1 MTLQR
6 RLALFLLV
14 AALAPVVLVGF
25 VMIRGTERALGRSAT
40 AEELAR
46 AEAAANAIDV
56 DVAGVEA
63 AIVKL
68 AERPDLHTISAGA
81 LRALL
86 SVIVGQ
92 LGPVDAAVIVD
103 ERGVP
108 RAWGAA
114 LGEEDARALLDGAA
128 KATPGEGETA
138 MAVFAY
144 NGPDGS
150 SRLAAV
156 RRVAPGGAWRLVV
169 RLAPELFRH
178 RLDLAVPAGGAAWI
192 ASDKSLVVGSTHA
205 APPDEATL
213 RALRGKVSPDK
224 SGTLVGAAHVA
235 AWSPLAGLPTWVV
248 LVTVPVDIAFAHVA
262 EQRRALLLAILVVS
276 AGVLGLSFLLARR
289 TTAGIARIDS
299 AARALGSGELS
310 VRLPVEG
317 RDEIAA
323 VSTTFNAMADEL
335 SRSRARLERWN
346 EELQAEVEA
355 RTRELREAQAQL
367 VEAQK
372 LAAIGQLGAGVAHEI
387 NNPLTGILG
396 NAQLLLESSKL
407 GDASRETLER
417 IEALAR
423 RCRDITQNLLRF
435 SEQRAEADL
444 QDSDLNKV
452 VQDAIGL
459 VESQVTGAGIGLELD
474 LARPAPRARADAG
487 QIAQVVLNLVQNAR
501 TACLERPG
509 AAIRIRT
516 RQQAGKAEISVED
529 DGKGISPEN
538 LPRIFE
544 PFFTTKDQWSNVG
557 LGLSVSYRIVEEHGG
572 HIGVESTPGKGSTFV
587 VSLPLAAPAAATV

>member
-1 MTLQR
+1 
-6 RLALFLLV
+6 
-14 AALAPVVLVGF
+14 
-25 VMIRGTERALGRSAT
+25 
-40 AEELAR
+40 
-46 AEAAANAIDV
+46 
-56 DVAGVEA
+56 
-63 AIVKL
+63 
-68 AERPDLHTISAGA
+68 
-81 LRALL
+81 
-86 SVIVGQ
+86 
-92 LGPVDAAVIVD
+92 
-103 ERGVP
+103 
-108 RAWGAA
+108 
-114 LGEEDARALLDGAA
+114 
-128 KATPGEGETA
+128 
-138 MAVFAY
+138 
-144 NGPDGS
+144 
-150 SRLAAV
+150 
-156 RRVAPGGAWRLVV
+156 VAPGGAWRLVV